1 MLAKARLK
9 FKFGLTLTKVYPEE
23 DEFVFISKAQ
33 VNCFLSHPITALETR
48 EKKPKVYSSTE
59 EVKRFAKIYNQT
71 VPLTCNEM

>member
-23 DEFVFISKAQ
+23 DEFVFIFKAQ

-48 EKKPKVYSSTE
+48 EKKMKFTPLWRKE
-59 EVKRFAKIYNQT
+59 KDLQRFTIRR
-71 VPLTCNEM
+71 PR